1 MAILCG
7 VDIIEIHRIKHSLE
21 TLGQAFK
28 DRIFTEREI
37 SYCEKRKETKYKS
50 YAARFAAKE
59 AVSKALGTGI
69 SEGIKWKEI
78 EVVNDEKGKPD
89 ICLSGRAKE
98 RLAELGGTSISI
110 SLAHC
115 EDYAVAYA
123 VIQAGDRTSD

>member
-1 MAILCG
+1 LAIFCG

-21 TLGQAFK
+21 SLGHAFK
-28 DRIFTEREI
+28 KRIFTEREI
-37 SYCEKRKETKYKS
+37 SYCEDKKEGKYKS

-69 SEGIKWKEI
+69 SEGMRWKDI
-78 EVVNDEKGKPD
+78 EVINDEKGKPD

-110 SLAHC
+110 SLSHC

-123 VIQAGDRTSD
+123 VIQTGDQTCN